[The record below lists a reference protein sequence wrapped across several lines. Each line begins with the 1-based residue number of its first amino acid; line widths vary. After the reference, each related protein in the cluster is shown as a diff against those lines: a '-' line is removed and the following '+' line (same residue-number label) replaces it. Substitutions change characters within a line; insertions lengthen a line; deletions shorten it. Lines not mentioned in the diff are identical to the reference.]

1 MSHAACLR
9 WGKVPRFT
17 VLLRQL
23 TRKWEHFVNSTSS
36 FSAEE
41 KLKKTKKHE
50 IKIAHQNP
58 TIYIL
63 YKEKLTKKK
72 V

>member
-1 MSHAACLR
+1 MSHAACLQ

-23 TRKWEHFVNSTSS
+23 TRKWEHLVNSTSS

-41 KLKKTKKHE
+41 KLQKKKHTNK
-50 IKIAHQNP
+50 KIAHQM
-58 TIYIL
+58 
-63 YKEKLTKKK
+63 LTT
-72 V
+72 